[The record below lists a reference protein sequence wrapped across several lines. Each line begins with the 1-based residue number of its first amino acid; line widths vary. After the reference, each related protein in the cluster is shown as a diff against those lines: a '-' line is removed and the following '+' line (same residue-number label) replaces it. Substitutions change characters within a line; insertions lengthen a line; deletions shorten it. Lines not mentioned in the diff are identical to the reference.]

1 MTRSNKLILLTL
13 LLFLPLI
20 ATAQTGKK
28 LKFDTGF
35 KAGVQASTYQQTDFT
50 LTGYNYNNKSQ
61 NTRIG
66 YTLSSFFRLRKGRA
80 YIQTEGVFSIDK
92 HNFSFESDAP
102 TTPDIVAGIPR
113 YRLTTYSIKVPL
125 LLGYN
130 FVDSEPYK
138 MGVFT
143 GPKAKFLFTSL
154 SKQKFDN
161 FSFSS
166 AKEYLN
172 PLTYNWVI
180 GLEIAIS
187 NLCFDF
193 VYQIGLNNT
202 SEYIYIPSTGQRF
215 NFDRNINTLSFS
227 LGVTL

>member
-1 MTRSNKLILLTL
+1 MTRSNKLILFVL
-13 LLFLPLI
+13 LLLLPLI
-20 ATAQTGKK
+20 TTAETGKK
-28 LKFDTGF
+28 LKFDAGF

-50 LTGYNYNNKSQ
+50 LAGYNYNNKSQ

-66 YTLSSFFRLRKGRA
+66 YTLSSFFRLRKGRT
-80 YIQTEGVFSIDK
+80 YIQTEGAFSIDK
-92 HNFSFESDAP
+92 YNFSFESDSQLP
-102 TTPDIVAGIPR
+102 TDVDAAIPR
-113 YRLTTYSIKVPL
+113 YRLTTYSVKVPL
-125 LLGYN
+125 LFGYN

-143 GPKAKFLFTSL
+143 GPKAKFLLTSL
-154 SKQKFDN
+154 SEQKFDN
-161 FSFSS
+161 FSFQS
-166 AKEYLN
+166 AKEYLK

-193 VYQIGLNNT
+193 VYQVGLNNT
-202 SEYIYIPSTGQRF
+202 SEYIYIPETGHRF
-215 NFDRNINTLSFS
+215 NFDRNVNTLSFS